1 MSRVEFTVKGPL
13 FENRSLQLGVQR
25 GMVNVLLEGQKNV
38 QEQLYPGHGFLTGA
52 LSRSILGKLTDATGK
67 KLKGEIKSTGI
78 PYVYWVETGIRSG
91 RQTRFR
97 GYHMFRDTY
106 RKLTRTDLVQRI
118 MTKEIVKALGGK

>member
-1 MSRVEFTVKGPL
+1 MSTVQFTVKGPL

-67 KLKGEIKSTGI
+67 TLKGEIKSTGI

-97 GYHMFRDTY
+97 GYSMFRDTY

>member
-1 MSRVEFTVKGPL
+1 MSTVQFTVKGPL

-67 KLKGEIKSTGI
+67 TLKGEIKCSGM
-78 PYVYWVETGIRSG
+78 PYVYWVETGIRRG

-97 GYHMFRDTY
+97 GYSMFRDTY

>member
-1 MSRVEFTVKGPL
+1 MSKVQFTVKGPL

-67 KLKGEIKSTGI
+67 TLKGEIKSTGI

-91 RQTRFR
+91 RQTNFR